1 MRKSIVGIL
10 LIIFILLIIP
20 NQTDASIAG
29 VNPDDFKNIA
39 VEEDLAGSLG
49 DIIGIVQIVGVAV
62 SVIACI
68 VMGIRY
74 VLSTTED
81 RADIKK
87 KLIPFVIG
95 AIIFFGATGILRLIA
110 SLGSWFGNS

>member
-1 MRKSIVGIL
+1 MKKNIITIIIIMLIITVMPNKTNAGTIVGL
-10 LIIFILLIIP
+10 
-20 NQTDASIAG
+20 
-29 VNPDDFKNIA
+29 NPGEFKPI
-39 VEEDLAGSLG
+39 VEGELAGALG

-62 SVIACI
+62 AVIACI

-74 VLSTTED
+74 ILSTTED

-95 AIIFFGATGILRLIA
+95 GIIFFGATGILQLIS
-110 SLGSWFGNS
+110 SLATWFGTN